1 MIDPRPSFPS
11 LRFVV
16 SPVSPVSPVSRV
28 SPVSPVSR
36 VSRVSRVSPIAPL
49 PPAAH
54 STAGVHGQTLAAAP
68 RARPLDLPR
77 SEALDLLDWLGLGR
91 PEFGAIS
98 ARELAP
104 RCRRR
109 LWNIARNAHPSLRAH
124 TAELLSVAEAAGEG
138 MVLFG

>member
-1 MIDPRPSFPS
+1 
-11 LRFVV
+11 VV
-16 SPVSPVSPVSRV
+16 
-28 SPVSPVSR
+28 
-36 VSRVSRVSPIAPL
+36 
-49 PPAAH
+49 PP
-54 STAGVHGQTLAAAP
+54 
-68 RARPLDLPR
+68 ARPLDLPR
-77 SEALDLLDWLGLGR
+77 SEGLDLLDWLGLGR

-109 LWNIARNAHPSLRAH
+109 LWDIARNAHPSLRQR

>member
-11 LRFVV
+11 LRFAVA
-16 SPVSPVSPVSRV
+16 SPPF
-28 SPVSPVSR
+28 
-36 VSRVSRVSPIAPL
+36 APARRPALAGLDGLDGLDGL
-49 PPAAH
+49 PPAPRVAH
-54 STAGVHGQTLAAAP
+54 AP
-68 RARPLDLPR
+68 RLRPLDLPR
-77 SEALDLLDWLGLGR
+77 SEGLDLLDWLGLGR

-109 LWNIARNAHPSLRAH
+109 LWDIERNAHPSLRAR
-124 TAELLSVAEAAGEG
+124 TAELLSVAEAAGDA

>member
-1 MIDPRPSFPS
+1 MTVPRPSFPS
-11 LRFVV
+11 LRFAV
-16 SPVSPVSPVSRV
+16 SPVRARVGVPVPVPVPVPVRV
-28 SPVSPVSR
+28 
-36 VSRVSRVSPIAPL
+36 
-49 PPAAH
+49 
-54 STAGVHGQTLAAAP
+54 AAP
-68 RARPLDLPR
+68 VPVPAEESARPLDLPR
-77 SEALDLLDWLGLGR
+77 SEGLDLLDWLGLGR

-109 LWNIARNAHPSLRAH
+109 LWNIERNAHPSLRAR